1 MDVVL
6 MIFGM
11 SFVDNML
18 TQPPQAPQAVVA
30 EVVKFQPKKDEPDQY
45 AWLNPES
52 NKKSE

>member
-1 MDVVL
+1 MDVIL

-11 SFVDNML
+11 SFVDNM

-45 AWLNPES
+45 AWLMPEP
-52 NKKSE
+52 NKTSQ